1 MGAVFYLLAEWVTR
15 LCGVTIRLLCIVGS
29 VGSEIVGNRYA
40 ALPWR
45 WAEDHLEILLITTL
59 TTRRWVV
66 PKGWPIEG
74 CTPSECAA
82 REALEEA
89 GVVGATMASKAAVG
103 SFSYLKRRK
112 TGETISCRVAVF
124 PLEVERQRRTWPEKD
139 VRRSRWCTVDEAMGA
154 RLPIWA

>member
-1 MGAVFYLLAEWVTR
+1 MT
-15 LCGVTIRLLCIVGS
+15 GS
-29 VGSEIVGNRYA
+29 QYA

-59 TTRRWVV
+59 STRRWVV
-66 PKGWPIEG
+66 PKGWPMDG

-89 GVVGATMASKAAVG
+89 GVVGSTAPHPVG

-112 TGETISCRVAVF
+112 TGETISCSVAVF
-124 PLEVERQRRTWPEKD
+124 ALEVERQRRSWPEKAA
-139 VRRSRWCTVDEAMGA
+139 RETCWCSVAEALA
-154 RLPIWA
+154 RVSDPGLKRLIAKFAKEQAQLPH